1 MVKRIVV
8 LLLALALTVS
18 FVACKKK
25 VDNEIP
31 DSSSSVESGVGVPN
45 KPYDEGE
52 DLTSSELEQL
62 ESEIMTESN
71 VEIVVPGS
79 IDSDTSSDSSDSDT
93 SSGSTS
99 SSGSSEAQTS
109 SNPYTNFH

>member
-1 MVKRIVV
+1 MIKRIVV

-25 VDNEIP
+25 VENEIP

-45 KPYDEGE
+45 KPYDEG
-52 DLTSSELEQL
+52 DNLTSSELEQL

-79 IDSDTSSDSSDSDT
+79 SDTDTSSD
-93 SSGSTS
+93 STS

>member
-1 MVKRIVV
+1 MIKRIVV

-25 VDNEIP
+25 VENEIP

-71 VEIVVPGS
+71 VEIIVPGS
-79 IDSDTSSDSSDSDT
+79 SDTDASSDST
-93 SSGSTS
+93 SG
-99 SSGSSEAQTS
+99 SGSSEAQTS

>member
-1 MVKRIVV
+1 MIKRIVV

-25 VDNEIP
+25 VENEIP

-79 IDSDTSSDSSDSDT
+79 SDTDTSSD
-93 SSGSTS
+93 STS
-99 SSGSSEAQTS
+99 SSGSSDTQTS

>member
-1 MVKRIVV
+1 MIKRIVV

-25 VDNEIP
+25 VENEIP

-45 KPYDEGE
+45 KPYDEG
-52 DLTSSELEQL
+52 DGLTSSELEQL

-79 IDSDTSSDSSDSDT
+79 SDTDTSSD
-93 SSGSTS
+93 STS

>member
-1 MVKRIVV
+1 MIKRIVV

-25 VDNEIP
+25 VENEIP

-71 VEIVVPGS
+71 VEIIVPGNS
-79 IDSDTSSDSSDSDT
+79 DTDTSSD
-93 SSGSTS
+93 STS
-99 SSGSSEAQTS
+99 SSGSSDTQTS

>member
-1 MVKRIVV
+1 MIKRIVV

-71 VEIVVPGS
+71 VEIVVLG
-79 IDSDTSSDSSDSDT
+79 SSDSDA
-93 SSGSTS
+93 SSDSTS